1 MERAWPGRCAVG
13 GGAVAG
19 KSATLKMFKILMNGM
34 VMRSLAVFK
43 ENRDSLIHRVWEI
56 RLIEKEM
63 IFMSQGPQKNPV
75 KPYRGEGYEG
85 VVARLEARYE
95 EVFGDDF

>member
-1 MERAWPGRCAVG
+1 
-13 GGAVAG
+13 
-19 KSATLKMFKILMNGM
+19 MFKILMNGM

-43 ENRDSLIHRVWEI
+43 ENRYGLIYRVWEI

-75 KPYRGEGYEG
+75 KPYRGRVTKG
-85 VVARLEARYE
+85 L
-95 EVFGDDF
+95 

>member
-1 MERAWPGRCAVG
+1 MEGPFYFIYMRRWVERAWPGRCAVGG

-43 ENRDSLIHRVWEI
+43 ENRYGRIYRV
-56 RLIEKEM
+56 R
-63 IFMSQGPQKNPV
+63 
-75 KPYRGEGYEG
+75 
-85 VVARLEARYE
+85 
-95 EVFGDDF
+95 